1 MTESKDFSLRAER
14 GGKVPGYVVADK
26 RTRGLARGH
35 LLFLSIIWYIFYME
49 NTDVKRLLEENLKLS
64 KENNVLLQ
72 KIHSIQRWAQI
83 TRVLYWLVIVGVS
96 IGAFYFIKPFLGNIT
111 NLYTGGVSGINNI
124 GDITKNLSSKEQ
136 IQDLL
141 KSLNQ

>member
-1 MTESKDFSLRAER
+1 
-14 GGKVPGYVVADK
+14 
-26 RTRGLARGH
+26 
-35 LLFLSIIWYIFYME
+35 ME

-72 KIHSIQRWAQI
+72 KIHNIQRWAQI
-83 TRVLYWLVIVGVS
+83 TRVLYWLVIIGVS
-96 IGAFYFIKPFLGNIT
+96 VGAFYFIKPFLGNIT